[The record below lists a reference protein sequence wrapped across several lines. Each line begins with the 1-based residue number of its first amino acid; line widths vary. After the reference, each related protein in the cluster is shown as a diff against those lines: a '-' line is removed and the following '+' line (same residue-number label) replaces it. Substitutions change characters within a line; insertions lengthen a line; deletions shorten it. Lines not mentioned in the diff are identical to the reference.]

1 MKKYSTTLVLPAA
14 GVLFFLLGVYY
25 LTYSGFPVADDEQLF
40 AAVSQNLAAGK
51 GTVAPQMYGNNRLLG
66 NFTGSGPLH
75 VYLGA
80 AVLAFLPGN
89 LGQVQALYLLTP
101 IYTAL
106 TAALIVL
113 IVTRMDF
120 SLKTALGSALVF
132 GLSTIAWPYSQ
143 TNFREPLAMLLMMIV
158 LLGLLSAMQADE
170 ENRVAAL
177 SWLVSLVAFV
187 GALFTKIILL
197 SVLPAF
203 VYLLLAQSER
213 GTWKKMLVAGGVLFA
228 LAAAISI
235 LAPQNRFSLEF
246 FDRLWNLRRGFPYRE
261 IPRAILEMLF
271 APGRG
276 LLIYNPVLFILPLA
290 WFQSKQKSRE
300 VWIFSILAAGGLAI
314 AQATAYGA
322 EWWGITWG
330 TRFLLPILPLLV
342 VGLAPV
348 IDFLLHS
355 PKRLHRVIFWS
366 FLGLGILIQLGGVL
380 VANSAYMLDL
390 FYVQLVPD
398 VGRVLWSFE
407 HAPLLAHWRL
417 LISGAEVNFS
427 SARLFELSAGWT
439 TAVIAA
445 CLLLAGVGSI
455 FIINALRKKIPGAI
469 RSWIV
474 AMLIFGFIALPALIL
489 VGYKNDPRYGAN
501 RPDVVQMAA
510 VLDSEVEPGDVILVF
525 PYLRTS
531 WNYFLNFY
539 HGEVDWYSLPN
550 TFPAGDM
557 ASTLQL
563 VDGLNRQYS
572 RVWLVVE
579 TGSWEPVPT
588 FLESYLP
595 QVANPE
601 AVAVFDQVEE
611 NLQVR
616 LLLYSLNKPITPNQ

>member
-1 MKKYSTTLVLPAA
+1 MKYSTKLVLTAV

-25 LTYSGFPVADDEQLF
+25 LTYSGFPVSDDEQLF

-51 GTVAPQMYGNNRLLG
+51 GTIAPQMYGNNRLLG

-80 AVLAFLPGN
+80 AVLALLPGN

-113 IVTRMDF
+113 IVTRLDF
-120 SLKTALGSALVF
+120 SLKTALVSSLVF

-143 TNFREPLAMLLMMIV
+143 TNFREPLAMLLLMIV
-158 LLGLLSAMQADE
+158 FLGLLSAIQASQ
-170 ENRVAAL
+170 ENKWAAL
-177 SWLVSLVAFV
+177 YWPVSLIAFV

-197 SVLPAF
+197 AVLPAF
-203 VYLLLAQSER
+203 IYLLLAQSKS
-213 GTWKKMLVAGGVLFA
+213 GTWKKLLVAGVVLLA
-228 LAAAISI
+228 LAAGISI

-261 IPRAILEMLF
+261 IPSAILEMLS

-276 LLIYNPVLFILPLA
+276 LLIYNPVLILLPLA
-290 WFQSKQKSRE
+290 WFQSKQKSRA
-300 VWIFSILAAGGLAI
+300 VWIFSIFAAGGLAL

-342 VGLAPV
+342 VGLAPA

-355 PKRLHRVIFWS
+355 PKKLAQVFFWG
-366 FLGLGILIQLGGVL
+366 FLGLGVLFQLGGVL
-380 VANSAYMLDL
+380 VSNSAYMLDL
-390 FYVQLVPD
+390 FYIQLVPD

-407 HAPLLAHWRL
+407 HAPLLVHWRL
-417 LISGAEVNFS
+417 LIAGAEVNFA
-427 SARLFELSAGWT
+427 SARVFDLSTGWT
-439 TAVIAA
+439 TAVIAG
-445 CLLLAGVGSI
+445 CLFLAGVGSI
-455 FIINALRKKIPGAI
+455 FMMKALREKIPRAI
-469 RSWIV
+469 RLWMAV
-474 AMLIFGFIALPALIL
+474 FLIFGFIALPAMIL
-489 VGYKNDPRYGAN
+489 VGYRNDPRYGAN
-501 RPDVVQMAA
+501 RSDVVQTAA
-510 VLDSEVEPGDVILVF
+510 VLESEVEQGDVILVF

-531 WNYFLNFY
+531 WNYMLNFY
-539 HGEVDWYSLPN
+539 QGETDWYSLPN
-550 TFPAGDM
+550 TYPAGDVS
-557 ASTLQL
+557 STLHL
-563 VDGLNRQYS
+563 VDRFGEKYS
-572 RVWLVVE
+572 RIWLVVE

-595 QVANPE
+595 QISEPE
-601 AVAVFDQVEE
+601 AIAVFDQVED

-616 LLLYSLNKPITPNQ
+616 LLLYSLNKPVAPNQ